1 MARSVALVLFALAVF
16 LPAAG
21 AQDEGRP
28 GLPPA
33 PLPPP
38 ELVRPEKKPQPK
50 TAQVKM
56 GELEDFAVKAGRVTF
71 NNFLVTELPQANGFS
86 RLRVRATYRSRTD
99 KALAFNVVLVGIGP
113 DDEVLWAGNLTA
125 VGKPNDVGCFDELHV
140 QAPPGALKQTAAV
153 RISAHVLPLPLAAY
167 NAAGLVAPSAPPG
180 ERY

>member
-28 GLPPA
+28 GPPTLPPA
-33 PLPPP
+33 P
-38 ELVRPEKKPQPK
+38 EYVRPEKKSQPK

-56 GELEDFAVKAGRVTF
+56 GDLEDFALKAGRVTF
-71 NNFLVTELPQANGFS
+71 NNFLVTEAPQANGFS
-86 RLRVRATYRSRTD
+86 RLRVRGTYRNSTD

-153 RISAHVLPLPLAAY
+153 RISAHVLPLPAAAY
-167 NAAGLVAPSAPPG
+167 NAAGLVAPPGPPPAP
-180 ERY
+180 